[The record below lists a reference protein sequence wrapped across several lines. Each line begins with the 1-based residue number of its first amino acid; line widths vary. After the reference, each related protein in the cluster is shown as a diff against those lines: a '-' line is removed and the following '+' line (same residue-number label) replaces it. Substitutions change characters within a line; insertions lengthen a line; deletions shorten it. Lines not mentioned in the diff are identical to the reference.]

1 MGTNIIITQ
10 PNGNRVPMQNRR
22 TATGITSAKQNWGLN
37 AEDTVDIT
45 IESPFPQTYNIGDK
59 ITVFGRDYKLNRL
72 PSVKKTGM
80 HQFQYTLQFEGV
92 QYDLFRITYDLTVDT
107 TTNELQDVQGDTLT
121 GNLHRFMTVLIANA
135 NRVFPG
141 KWKLGACP
149 DTIGDKTLTFGE
161 SDNCLSVLQNLCGQS
176 NFNVEFEIVQSNGV
190 YTVNLYE
197 RVGQT
202 LPFTFEYGK
211 GRGLY
216 DLHRENVSS
225 SNIVTR
231 LKVYGS
237 TENITS
243 KYRADR
249 LCLPGKTK
257 GQSYIEKPEMV
268 AKYGVFEGRKN
279 FDDVKPTFTGSV
291 ESVVDTFSFIDKK
304 FPFDLN
310 ATNASG
316 ETLYLINGVSAKIH
330 FNTGNLAGYDFEVKS
345 YDHATHKFTLLKTT
359 DDRGDVFPSETSMA
373 FQFGV
378 GNEYKILDVAYPSD
392 IEAEAEAK
400 LAEVGNKYYDQNCQ
414 PKVQYGL
421 SVTKAFLEKLVGT
434 NDSVTNFFAPGDFLH
449 VVDADIDVD
458 KAIRIKS
465 FVRNILDPYD
475 YTLTISDITTNATIT
490 NRVISDLVELD
501 KIVTINSLK
510 DPTRARANW
519 RSSREVLNMVFDPD
533 GDYYTDKIKPGSIDT
548 LALSVGAKSMQFGLI
563 NTVFQPNYNGNPRL
577 VKWQGGVLTHYTIK
591 EESAVSWVMAD
602 GQTTLTGNNSAYY
615 LYAKCERNGNAGV
628 FIFTTSQI
636 KVEDDVNYYHF
647 LIGTLSS
654 IDPELNIRSLALT
667 YGFTMVNGRFIKTG
681 RIESADGTT
690 YFDLDNS
697 EIGGRIVFSSNGQE
711 KTLEELGKESLEN
724 KDFINNT
731 LPGILSEIQS
741 QLDGQIEQ
749 FFETYDPTLT
759 NAPAKDWTTNQMKEN
774 HLGDL
779 FYNTE
784 SGKVFRFIKNGSV
797 YSWQVL
803 QDSEVAQALVLAN
816 DALALAKTKRR
827 IFTSTPYTPY
837 EVGDLW
843 VQGGS
848 GDIMRCKTSRATGSY
863 TSSDWEKASKYTDNT
878 ELNKFINGTYN
889 NAIID
894 LTNQIDGKIET
905 WFQTTDP
912 ASSWTTTA
920 MKAKHVGDM
929 WYHSTQKKLKRYS
942 SSYSWVNIEDQ
953 KAIEAYEAANNAQDT
968 ADGKRRVFVS
978 TPYPPYDIGDL
989 WVNGKDLRRCQTKK
1003 TQGQSYNVNDWV
1015 VAVDY
1020 DNTKTVID
1028 GGLVTSGTIQV
1039 AGDNKSILAGM
1050 TGQGTAANSIRFW
1063 AGASFENRAT
1073 APYRVMQ
1080 DGSVVMTKATVEGV
1094 INAISGYIGGF
1105 RIQQGQIGYGSSSE
1119 QDTTR
1124 GLALLNNFIR
1134 FYNGSQRT
1142 LVGCLSSLGYPYN
1155 ALFELSGKMGTT
1167 VEIHRDG
1174 YSENNE
1180 VWYKPKALAVFG
1192 NQLINGKLAVFEKG
1206 YIGEAYSDSLE
1217 NYIHLTHSYVFHS
1230 IGSSYREVRL
1240 PKLAPI
1246 WNDLGGM
1253 RTFSLHI
1260 QITWLGNKNRIRLSG
1275 VNGGHLVDNNANRP
1289 NGGYGWID
1297 MAQGDSVILR
1307 AYASDYYL
1315 VQYRT

>member
-1 MGTNIIITQ
+1 
-10 PNGNRVPMQNRR
+10 
-22 TATGITSAKQNWGLN
+22 
-37 AEDTVDIT
+37 
-45 IESPFPQTYNIGDK
+45 
-59 ITVFGRDYKLNRL
+59 
-72 PSVKKTGM
+72 
-80 HQFQYTLQFEGV
+80 
-92 QYDLFRITYDLTVDT
+92 
-107 TTNELQDVQGDTLT
+107 
-121 GNLHRFMTVLIANA
+121 
-135 NRVFPG
+135 
-141 KWKLGACP
+141 
-149 DTIGDKTLTFGE
+149 
-161 SDNCLSVLQNLCGQS
+161 
-176 NFNVEFEIVQSNGV
+176 
-190 YTVNLYE
+190 
-197 RVGQT
+197 
-202 LPFTFEYGK
+202 
-211 GRGLY
+211 
-216 DLHRENVSS
+216 
-225 SNIVTR
+225 
-231 LKVYGS
+231 
-237 TENITS
+237 
-243 KYRADR
+243 
-249 LCLPGKTK
+249 
-257 GQSYIEKPEMV
+257 
-268 AKYGVFEGRKN
+268 
-279 FDDVKPTFTGSV
+279 
-291 ESVVDTFSFIDKK
+291 
-304 FPFDLN
+304 
-310 ATNASG
+310 
-316 ETLYLINGVSAKIH
+316 
-330 FNTGNLAGYDFEVKS
+330 
-345 YDHATHKFTLLKTT
+345 
-359 DDRGDVFPSETSMA
+359 
-373 FQFGV
+373 
-378 GNEYKILDVAYPSD
+378 
-392 IEAEAEAK
+392 
-400 LAEVGNKYYDQNCQ
+400 
-414 PKVQYGL
+414 
-421 SVTKAFLEKLVGT
+421 
-434 NDSVTNFFAPGDFLH
+434 
-449 VVDADIDVD
+449 
-458 KAIRIKS
+458 
-465 FVRNILDPYD
+465 
-475 YTLTISDITTNATIT
+475 
-490 NRVISDLVELD
+490 
-501 KIVTINSLK
+501 
-510 DPTRARANW
+510 
-519 RSSREVLNMVFDPD
+519 MVFDPD

-803 QDSEVAQALVLAN
+803 QDSEVAQALALAN

-848 GDIMRCKTSRATGSY
+848 GDIMCCKTSRATGSY

-953 KAIEAYEAANNAQDT
+953 KAIDAYEAANNAQDT

-1003 TQGQSYNVNDWV
+1003 VQGQSYNINDWV

-1155 ALFELSGKMGTT
+1155 ALFELSGNMGTT

-1275 VNGGHLVDNNANRP
+1275 VDGGYLVDNNANRP